1 MFNRILLAA
10 DASDNALRAVEYVIK
25 LGEELRALHAIDIH
39 LLNVQRPVTGDVSAF
54 VAKEALRDYHHDRGV
69 KALERAARPAR
80 RARRGLHRSPAGRP
94 AVGDDHRLRQGEGVR
109 PHRDGTAR
117 PGVVHGGSSARSR
130 RRCCSS
136 PSSRSCS

>member
-10 DASDNALRAVEYVIK
+10 DASDNALRAVDYVIA
-25 LGEELRALHAIDIH
+25 LCDELRSPHAIDIH

-80 RARRGLHRSPAGRP
+80 RAQGSLHLPPAGRA
-94 AVGDDHRLRQGEGVR
+94 AVADDQ
-109 PHRDGTAR
+109 PST
-117 PGVVHGGSSARSR
+117 PR
-130 RRCCSS
+130 RRRATTS
-136 PSSRSCS
+136 